1 MDQEQVM
8 NLIQNY
14 AQQNQISFEE
24 IWEEFVSESPENQQ
38 KFLQE
43 ISQSLQTDYA
53 KTGIKIKPENV
64 GKFTAKAKNAGM
76 SVSAFERKV
85 LANKEH
91 YSPATVKQANFS
103 HNARSWNK
111 QVGGSIPIN
120 PNGYWDL
127 DPLEEPEVMIPSGDI
142 SMVGIDYEIDAFDA
156 RTGKH
161 LKRMQPGQQY
171 KFPTDMVVERPV
183 YAQTGGDR
191 TKEINKLVQQ
201 ANEKLNKSKSLKFS
215 DKKRKDALDSQN
227 REISIILREIDNL
240 SKMDII
246 PDNPDAGVL
255 NKFGRWV
262 ETTLPTGAY
271 RPSQY
276 QERLNILQ
284 QDLSR
289 ALKGQEMISDE
300 SISLNELY
308 NKYPTGRA
316 SQASAL
322 QSTVVGLASKIATLP
337 DMLGRTFLGDY
348 DLNYGLYPEVGTTNV
363 PVQEDVVELED
374 IPTESIPS
382 NVSLPSSTRRRST
395 TPQSKPITTTE
406 TVPTKKT
413 PSFLPSLEDE
423 GDVLGRYEVPNATKP
438 ESTLWTGDVGAMSK
452 VADIVDPST
461 GRYMYSE
468 ESPSSEGVEQRETFD
483 PRRLIGTFDTRQP
496 IGAYREMMLQ
506 ANQPLAEPYRDT
518 PDLRWAE
525 IPLIDL
531 NPLISEIADQEYA
544 ALQNVDTSTAAG
556 RAYANQ
562 VMQNTQKAVINASNQ
577 VTQQNQQIKA
587 QNENSRVN
595 AINQMESNRVNADR
609 QYVDDLQR
617 ADATRNMLR
626 LNARSYMDQLEATRR
641 KENNNMTAIMM
652 NLPQI
657 SSEEDGDTRK
667 FFLDTSYIPTPTG
680 SSSMFTTPEGKQMV
694 KTRDKDGKIIYQE
707 VVTGNQDKKQTG
719 GKMRKKFK
727 MNVW

>member
-1 MDQEQVM
+1 MNQEQIVQLLQAFAEK
-8 NLIQNY
+8 NQIPFEELIQDF
-14 AQQNQISFEE
+14 Q
-24 IWEEFVSESPENQQ
+24 SEPPENQQ

-43 ISQSLQTDYA
+43 ISQEMES
-53 KTGIKIKPENV
+53 
-64 GKFTAKAKNAGM
+64 
-76 SVSAFERKV
+76 S
-85 LANKEH
+85 
-91 YSPATVKQANFS
+91 YS
-103 HNARSWNK
+103 

-127 DPLEEPEVMIPSGDI
+127 DPLENPEVMIPSGDI
-142 SMVGIDYEIDAFDA
+142 SMAGIDYEIDAYDA

-183 YAQTGGDR
+183 YAQRGGDR

-227 REISIILREIDNL
+227 REISIILREIDKL

-276 QERLNILQ
+276 QERLNVLQ
-284 QDLSR
+284 QDLSK
-289 ALKGQEMISDE
+289 ALKGQEMISNE

-348 DLNYGLYPEVGTTNV
+348 NLNYGLYPEVGTTNV

-374 IPTESIPS
+374 IPTESMPS
-382 NVSLPSSTRRRST
+382 NVPLPSSTRRRST

-413 PSFLPSLEDE
+413 LSFLPSLEDE
-423 GDVLGRYEVPNATKP
+423 GDVVGRYEVPNATKP
-438 ESTLWTGDVGAMSK
+438 ESTLWSGDIGAMSK

-461 GRYMYSE
+461 GRYMYTDE
-468 ESPSSEGVEQRETFD
+468 VSPSPLEQPTSSTKRFLG
-483 PRRLIGTFDTRQP
+483 RYDTTP
-496 IGAYREMMLQ
+496 PTGAFKEMMYQ
-506 ANQPLAEPYRDT
+506 ANQPISMPYRTT
-518 PDLRWAE
+518 PDLRWSE
-525 IPLIDL
+525 IPLIDIDPIL
-531 NPLISEIADQEYA
+531 SNIEDQEYA
-544 ALQNVDTSTAAG
+544 ALQNVDTSTATG

-562 VMQNTQKAVINASNQ
+562 VMQNTQKAVIDTSNQ
-577 VTQQNQQIKA
+577 VNQQNQQIKA
-587 QNENSRVN
+587 QNEASRVN
-595 AINQMESNRVNADR
+595 TINQMETNRVNADR
-609 QYVDDLQR
+609 QYVDEIQR
-617 ADATRNMLR
+617 SEATRDMLR
-626 LNARSYMDQLEATRR
+626 LNAKSYQDQLLGMEKRER
-641 KENNNMTAIMM
+641 NNLTSIMM

-657 SSEEDGDTRK
+657 SSIENPDGSREMY
-667 FFLDTSYIPTPTG
+667 LDTSYIPSVGTYND
-680 SSSMFTTPEGKQMV
+680 SVMTTTDGRQVV
-694 KTRDKDGKIIYQE
+694 KIRDKNGKIEYRE
-707 VVTGNQDKKQTG
+707 VVTGNQDTKQTG
-719 GKMRKKFK
+719 GKKKKFK
-727 MNVW
+727 MQVW